1 MLVRGDNLK
10 TWKQYAIRI
19 GLAEAVGALAALLAR
34 GGIKNFNE
42 TAVKPALM
50 PPGFLFPLVWALL
63 YALMGISA
71 ARIALAPPSLAQTQ
85 AKKIYRLQL
94 AFNFFWSII
103 FFSLQA
109 YGLAL
114 IWILILWSLII
125 AMIVSFHKVDP
136 LAARLQL
143 PYLLWV
149 SFAALLNLGVLVRN

>member
-1 MLVRGDNLK
+1 
-10 TWKQYAIRI
+10 
-19 GLAEAVGALAALLAR
+19 
-34 GGIKNFNE
+34 
-42 TAVKPALM
+42 
-50 PPGFLFPLVWALL
+50 
-63 YALMGISA
+63 
-71 ARIALAPPSLAQTQ
+71 
-85 AKKIYRLQL
+85 LQL

-136 LAARLQL
+136 LAALLQL